1 MHFVVL
7 LSRAVKCFILIQFF
21 LMSDKQKTGS
31 PCGAKRRMGQ
41 LSLPMT
47 LTYIRLIGAPLVLP
61 FFLVYLLPYNI
72 FWVNC
77 CLAGL
82 FFLFGLT
89 DFFDGYLARKYDQ
102 VTTTGALLDHVA
114 DKFLLYSTLIA
125 LVAAHTLHFFWAIL
139 WIGREFFIMTL
150 RQIALEHNTLITV
163 SSYGKL
169 KTVLQIACL
178 TLIIANPDHN
188 LTVFSSQWNMVEIT
202 LLIIATGLSLISA
215 YNYFS
220 AFMKK

>member
-1 MHFVVL
+1 
-7 LSRAVKCFILIQFF
+7 
-21 LMSDKQKTGS
+21 MSNKE
-31 PCGAKRRMGQ
+31 
-41 LSLPMT
+41 LSLPMI

-72 FWVNC
+72 FWLNC
-77 CLAGL
+77 SLATL

-89 DFFDGYLARKYDQ
+89 DFFDGYLARKYHQ

-125 LVAAHTLHFFWAIL
+125 LVTAHKLYFFWAIV
-139 WIGREFFIMTL
+139 WIGREFFVMTL
-150 RQIALEHNTLITV
+150 RQIALERNTLITV

-169 KTVLQIACL
+169 KTVAQIGCL
-178 TLIIANPDHN
+178 TFIIANPAHT
-188 LTVFSSQWNMVEIT
+188 LGFFASYWNIAEFA
-202 LLIIATGLSLISA
+202 LLLCATALSLTSA

-220 AFMKK
+220 VFMKNFSTKL

>member
-1 MHFVVL
+1 
-7 LSRAVKCFILIQFF
+7 
-21 LMSDKQKTGS
+21 MSDKQIS
-31 PCGAKRRMGQ
+31 F
-41 LSLPMT
+41 PMI

-72 FWVNC
+72 FWINC

-89 DFFDGYLARKYDQ
+89 DFFDGYLARKYNQ

-125 LVAAHTLHFFWAIL
+125 LVAAHQLHFFWAIL

-150 RQIALEHNTLITV
+150 RQIALERNFLITV

-169 KTVLQIACL
+169 KTVVQIACL
-178 TLIIANPDHN
+178 TFVIANPEHA
-188 LTVFSSQWNMVEIT
+188 LSIFTSQWNIAELF
-202 LLIIATGLSLISA
+202 LLIAATALSLISA
-215 YNYFS
+215 YNYFVL
-220 AFMKK
+220 FMKK

>member
-1 MHFVVL
+1 
-7 LSRAVKCFILIQFF
+7 
-21 LMSDKQKTGS
+21 MSDKHT
-31 PCGAKRRMGQ
+31 
-41 LSLPMT
+41 SLPMI

-72 FWVNC
+72 FWINC
-77 CLAGL
+77 AIASL

-89 DFFDGYLARKYDQ
+89 DFFDGYLARKYNQ
-102 VTTTGALLDHVA
+102 VTTTGAVLDHVA

-150 RQIALEHNTLITV
+150 RQIALERNFLITV

-169 KTVLQIACL
+169 KTVAQIACL
-178 TLIIANPDHN
+178 TLVVANPDHA
-188 LTVFSSQWNMVEIT
+188 LHLFSSQWNIAELF
-202 LLIIATGLSLISA
+202 LLIIATALSLISA
-215 YNYFS
+215 YNYFVS
-220 AFMKK
+220 FMKVES

>member
-1 MHFVVL
+1 
-7 LSRAVKCFILIQFF
+7 
-21 LMSDKQKTGS
+21 MSHKH
-31 PCGAKRRMGQ
+31 P
-41 LSLPMT
+41 SLPML

-61 FFLVYLLPYNI
+61 FCIVYLLPYNI
-72 FWVNC
+72 FWLNT
-77 CLAGL
+77 CLALL

-125 LVAAHTLHFFWAIL
+125 LSTAHKLHFLWAIL

-150 RQIALEHNTLITV
+150 RQISLERNFLITV

-169 KTVLQIACL
+169 KTVFQITCL
-178 TLIIANPDHN
+178 TWIILNPRYD
-188 LTVFSSQWNMVEIT
+188 L
-202 LLIIATGLSLISA
+202 
-215 YNYFS
+215 YFS
-220 AFMKK
+220 ALHWNGIELSLLLLATAFSLGSAYHYFILFMKHFSRT